1 MAPRMERERAFEG
14 PAVQGFGTFGFVI
27 EGAEYRAALLTPEW
41 AREWSSPELQAL
53 SEGDLSPLLDVE
65 PRPEFLL
72 LGTGETTRFP
82 PRTLVKALD
91 ERGIGVEAMDSR
103 AAART
108 WSLLRTED
116 RWIVAA
122 LMPLSIA

>member
-1 MAPRMERERAFEG
+1 MSPRMQRERAFKG

-27 EGAEYRAALLTPEW
+27 EGAQYRAAMLTPEW
-41 AREWSSPELQAL
+41 AREWSAPELQAL
-53 SEGDLSPLLDVE
+53 SQGDLSPLLDVE

-82 PRTLVKALD
+82 PRDLVKALD
-91 ERGIGVEAMDSR
+91 DRGIGLEAMDSR

-122 LMPLSIA
+122 LMPLEKR

>member
-1 MAPRMERERAFEG
+1 MAPRMERERAFGG

-27 EGAEYRAALLTPEW
+27 EGSEYRAALLTPEW
-41 AREWSSPELQAL
+41 ASDWSAPDLRLL
-53 SEGDLSPLLDVE
+53 SEADLSPLLDLE
-65 PRPEFLL
+65 PRPEFVL
-72 LGTGETTRFP
+72 LGTGEMTRFP
-82 PRTLVKALD
+82 PRALVKALD

-122 LMPLSIA
+122 LMPLEKA